1 MSSPNPSFS
10 KDDLDRA
17 VKGALRARVSGQ
29 EPPERA
35 WKRIRAELESNKPPA
50 RRPRTSWSPLL
61 TQAALTLMLAV
72 LGGLGSQLLL
82 YPESRLDN
90 APNTVVPAVTLV
102 YVQEEVTSP
111 RVEVISDEADIRL
124 LRKLPKSGPG
134 PLVVA
139 RVSSRPPLFVPR
151 DVPPSVFSPQGR
163 MRRSQ
168 LSSPFVGEEQ
178 ARLVPGPYPW
188 SR

>member
-1 MSSPNPSFS
+1 MSSPNPSFP

-35 WKRIRAELESNKPPA
+35 WKRIRAELESNKPLA
-50 RRPRTSWSPLL
+50 RRPRTVWSPLL
-61 TQAALTLMLAV
+61 AQAALTLLLVV

-82 YPESRLDN
+82 YPASRLGN
-90 APNTVVPAVTLV
+90 APGTVVPLATWVP
-102 YVQEEVTSP
+102 VQEEITSP
-111 RVEVISDEADIRL
+111 KVEVISDEADIRL

-134 PLVVA
+134 PLAVA
-139 RVSSRPPLFVPR
+139 QVSSKPPVFVPS
-151 DVPPSVFSPQGR
+151 DVPPSAFGPRGR
-163 MRRSQ
+163 IPKW
-168 LSSPFVGEEQ
+168 LVASPFAEEGQ
-178 ARLVPGPYPW
+178 TRLVSGPYAW